1 MGMRN
6 CLHGNNMSGQH
17 DIPPEVGEQP
27 EQEPLEAPGAAAP
40 GAGPGPAEEMETEP
54 SNNEPV
60 PDETGT
66 EVGGPPE
73 VSRSDLQSLSQAF
86 EEVRVG
92 GDYSPPPEEAM
103 PFETQQPSLGDFWPT
118 LEQPGTSGTQAGL
131 KAFNSALLEPGP
143 PSGSN
148 PCLGDYSP
156 PPEEAMPFEF
166 NESAQGSCSQP
177 LLQIPDLAPGGPEAG
192 VPRALPAE
200 PGNLRFANASI
211 REDYSPPPEESM
223 PFGLE
228 GEEFGGDSPPP
239 GLPRVIPQIGIG
251 GVFPAVAV
259 PSALCLAPAA
269 NAPPL
274 WVQDAIDRPFSE
286 AVRSPPNFACDSPP
300 MEISRPLLEIG
311 RASIGVDDDT
321 TVNMDS
327 PPIASDGPPIEVS
340 GAPDKSQRAERPP
353 VEREAA
359 EMEGS
364 PITAAAVEGKVPS
377 PGRGDGSSTQ
387 PEAMDARPA
396 PAAQAVATESDAGG
410 APLAPATTEDLQTDP
425 EEVGAA
431 TAIRPEPDGGAAAV
445 DPATPAESEGN
456 RDPAAEPASEAVPAT
471 KAESASGAAPVT
483 QVEPAAA
490 AVSATPAEP
499 AARAAPVTPT
509 EPTTRPIPTARAHP
523 AAGAVPGAPAM
534 PASAR
539 AAAARAAYAGPL
551 VWGARSLSATP
562 AARASL
568 PARAAAAARAASAA
582 RAVTAGRSATAAPS
596 RAHLRPPS
604 PEIQV
609 ADPPTPRPPPRPTA
623 WPEKYERGR
632 SCCRYE
638 ASSVI
643 CEIDSSSDESEEGAT
658 GCFQWLLRRN
668 RRPGQPR
675 SHTVGSNPVR
685 NFFARTFGRCFGLSE
700 SSRSRSL
707 SPGKA
712 RDLME
717 ERRKQMRKE
726 AIEMRE
732 QKRADKKRSKLIDKQ
747 LEEEKMDYMCT
758 HRLLLLGRKVVPSD
772 TEGRYRPEASASASD
787 RRLDRRGREVSQE
800 LLGRALRGSP
810 GSIVRDRGGLGPSG
824 CAPPPR
830 LARLLRLR
838 QLVVGVCWCPFSVFA
853 CA

>member
-1 MGMRN
+1 MGMLN

-40 GAGPGPAEEMETEP
+40 GAGAGPAEEMETEPEAEP

-60 PDETGT
+60 PDETGS
-66 EVGGPPE
+66 EVSGPPE
-73 VSRSDLQSLSQAF
+73 DSKSDIQSPSQAF

-118 LEQPGTSGTQAGL
+118 LEQPGASGTLSGL
-131 KAFNSALLEPGP
+131 KAFNPAILEPRTPTGESPGP
-143 PSGSN
+143 GA
-148 PCLGDYSP
+148 YTP

-166 NESAQGSCSQP
+166 NEPAQGDLSQP
-177 LLQIPDLAPGGPEAG
+177 PLQVPDLAPGGPEAL

-200 PGNLRFANASI
+200 PGNLRFEIAGF
-211 REDYSPPPEESM
+211 REDYSPPPEESV
-223 PFGLE
+223 PFQVD

-239 GLPRVIPQIGIG
+239 GLPRVIRQISIG
-251 GVFPAVAV
+251 GEFPTAAV
-259 PSALCLAPAA
+259 PSALCLAPAE

-274 WVQDAIDRPFSE
+274 WVRGAIDRPFRE

-300 MEISRPLLEIG
+300 MEITRPLLEIG
-311 RASIGVDDDT
+311 RASTGVDDDT
-321 TVNMDS
+321 AVNMDS

-340 GAPDKSQRAERPP
+340 GAPDKSERTERPP

-359 EMEGS
+359 EKERS
-364 PITAAAVEGKVPS
+364 SITATTMEGKVLS
-377 PGRGDGSSTQ
+377 LEKEEGFSTQ
-387 PEAMDARPA
+387 PEAMDAQPA
-396 PAAQAVATESDAGG
+396 PAAQAVSTGSDASG
-410 APLAPATTEDLQTDP
+410 APPDAEMLTDTQSDAEEVGTTPGTSSDIQSDP
-425 EEVGAA
+425 EEDEEAPAV
-431 TAIRPEPDGGAAAV
+431 RDEPDGGAAPVA
-445 DPATPAESEGN
+445 PATPAESESESESEGV
-456 RDPAAEPASEAVPAT
+456 RDPAAEPASEPASEAVPAT
-471 KAESASGAAPVT
+471 TAESASGAAPVT

-499 AARAAPVTPT
+499 RAAPITPT
-509 EPTTRPIPTARAHP
+509 ERSTRAIPSARAHP

-534 PASAR
+534 SASAR

-562 AARASL
+562 AARAFL

-582 RAVTAGRSATAAPS
+582 RAVAAGRSISAASS

-609 ADPPTPRPPPRPTA
+609 ADPPTPRPAPRPTA
-623 WPEKYERGR
+623 WPDNYERGR

-638 ASSVI
+638 ASSGI
-643 CEIDSSSDESEEGAT
+643 CEIESSSDESEEGAT

-668 RRPGQPR
+668 RRPGLPR
-675 SHTVGSNPVR
+675 SHTIESNPVR
-685 NFFARTFGRCFGLSE
+685 KFFTRVFRRCFKVSACA
-700 SSRSRSL
+700 RSRSH
-707 SPGKA
+707 SPTKIK
-712 RDLME
+712 DQME

-726 AIEMRE
+726 AVELRE
-732 QKRADKKRSKLIDKQ
+732 RRRADKKRSKIIDKQ

-758 HRLLLLGRKVVPSD
+758 HRLLLLGKAA
-772 TEGRYRPEASASASD
+772 ASA
-787 RRLDRRGREVSQE
+787 
-800 LLGRALRGSP
+800 P
-810 GSIVRDRGGLGPSG
+810 G
-824 CAPPPR
+824 
-830 LARLLRLR
+830 
-838 QLVVGVCWCPFSVFA
+838 Q
-853 CA
+853 